1 MARSRS
7 KRSLTSRATE
17 RFGEFSCG
25 YRTGMSDDPQDIAED
40 FDEDVTGQDD
50 PVLSDEAATEYP
62 PEELLGVPFADAD
75 VTDESFAE
83 RRRQE
88 QPEVWEAVRGEDPEG
103 DSMAADEQLGTI
115 IDVGDSE
122 P

>member
-1 MARSRS
+1 
-7 KRSLTSRATE
+7 
-17 RFGEFSCG
+17 
-25 YRTGMSDDPQDIAED
+25 MSDDPQDIAED

-62 PEELLGVPFADAD
+62 PEQLLGVPFADAD